1 MLSRSFNQSGY
12 VLVDVLVAVTILSIG
27 LVFVA
32 SSMMVPLRAVN
43 SSLNHSN
50 ALWLIDQTLSELRR
64 DLVSLPSKT
73 VHEIDGKRFV
83 CKVEGSGYEGRLHWV
98 RIEVTWEERREIKKA
113 HLETVVY
120 TQRN

>member
-1 MLSRSFNQSGY
+1 MLSRDYNQSGY
-12 VLVDVLVAVTILSIG
+12 VLVDVLVAVTILAIG

-43 SSLNHSN
+43 GSLNHSN

-64 DLVSLPSKT
+64 DLVSLPSKA

-83 CKVEGSGYEGRLHWV
+83 CKVEGSGYEGRLHRV
-98 RIEVTWEERREIKKA
+98 RIEVTWEEKREIRKA
-113 HLETVVY
+113 HLETVMY